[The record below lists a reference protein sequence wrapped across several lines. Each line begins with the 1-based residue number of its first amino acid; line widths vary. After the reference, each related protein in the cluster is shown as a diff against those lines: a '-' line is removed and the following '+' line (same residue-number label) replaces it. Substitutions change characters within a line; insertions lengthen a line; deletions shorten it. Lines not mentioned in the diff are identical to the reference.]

1 VYISIGSGF
10 RRDFAVEF
18 VFHRWKKL
26 VSQIAL
32 LHGRQSTGYL
42 RTLLHA
48 ATHLPIR
55 LSGEGDNL
63 REDERTKAFSN
74 GPHLLG
80 TLFGL
85 FFPNLCRKLREAIHI
100 SYYPVL

>member
-18 VFHRWKKL
+18 VFHRWKKP
-26 VSQIAL
+26 VSQITL

-55 LSGEGDNL
+55 LSGEGTTFEKTNVP
-63 REDERTKAFSN
+63 RPFRMVPT
-74 GPHLLG
+74 
-80 TLFGL
+80 
-85 FFPNLCRKLREAIHI
+85 
-100 SYYPVL
+100 Y